1 MYMKILVINTGSS
14 SLKYQLIDMENE
26 AVLARGLCDRI
37 GIDNSFIKHT
47 RTGCDP
53 IVIEVDMTSHKAAI
67 RQVIDV
73 LTNGNTGVI
82 SDMSEIAAVGHRIVH
97 GGEKFHESVIID
109 ENVMAAIRE
118 CIDLAP
124 LHNPPNIIGIEA
136 CMHIMP
142 DTPMV
147 AVFDTAF
154 HQTIPQHA
162 YLYALPYEMYEKHG
176 IRKYGFHGTSHKYVA
191 QRAAVM
197 LARPLEELKLVTCH
211 LGNGASVCAVEFGK
225 SVDTSMGFTPLDGLV
240 MGTRSG
246 SVDPAVVKF
255 LMENEKMT
263 PKEIDEYLNK
273 KSGVLGISGVSSDFR
288 DLEEAFDAGNERAR
302 LAIRIFCYRVK
313 QYIGSYAAVMN
324 GLDAVVFTAGIGENN
339 PLVRR
344 IIMENMD
351 FLGLRI
357 DPEKNTVRG
366 REMDISA
373 ADAKVRTLVIPTNE
387 ELAIARE
394 TLRLVSK

>member
-1 MYMKILVINTGSS
+1 MKILVINTGSS

-273 KSGVLGISGVSSDFR
+273 KSGVLGISGVSNDFR

>member
-1 MYMKILVINTGSS
+1 MKILVINTGSS

-26 AVLARGLCDRI
+26 AVLAKGLCDRI

-47 RTGCDP
+47 KTGSDT
-53 IVIEVDMTSHKAAI
+53 IVVDIDMTNHRAAI
-67 RQVIDV
+67 KQVMGV
-73 LTNGNTGVI
+73 LTDEKNGVI

-97 GGEKFHESVIID
+97 GGERFHDSVIID
-109 ENVMAAIRE
+109 EDVMGAIRE
-118 CIDLAP
+118 CIELAP

-136 CMHIMP
+136 CQHIMP

-154 HQTIPQHA
+154 HQTLPQYA

-191 QRAAVM
+191 QRAAAM
-197 LARPLEELKLVTCH
+197 LGKPLEELKLITCH
-211 LGNGASVCAVEFGK
+211 LGNGASVCAVEYGK
-225 SVDTSMGFTPLDGLV
+225 SVETSMGFTPLDGLA

-246 SVDPAVVKF
+246 TVDPAVVKF

-263 PKEIDEYLNK
+263 PREIDEYLNK

-288 DLEEAFDAGNERAR
+288 DLEEAFDNGNGRAR
-302 LAIRIFCYRVK
+302 LAIKIFCYRVK

-339 PLVRR
+339 PLVRE
-344 IIMENMD
+344 IIMENLD
-351 FLGLRI
+351 FLGLGI
-357 DPEKNTVRG
+357 DPEKNKVRG
-366 REMDISA
+366 QEMDISTV
-373 ADAKVRTLVIPTNE
+373 DAKVRTLVIPTNE

-394 TLRLVSK
+394 TLKLIAK